1 MRLLIVL
8 PGALG
13 DVIRALPLLGRV
25 RRHRPRAWIAW
36 AVEPLS
42 APLLEGHPWLDEV
55 VVVPR
60 RAGGRALVA
69 AMRRLAA
76 LRPEVA
82 LDLGRGAKSALLTL
96 ASRAGRRLG
105 FARPD
110 AREGAWLAST
120 ERIPVQGRERSK
132 LEQFLAFGDLLGIP
146 ASEVAFGLEP
156 TPAESGEA
164 ARTLARLGRPVV
176 AVSLGSS
183 CPARRW
189 FPDRTAALVDA
200 LRAECGAS
208 SLLLG
213 TVDDRRFAAAVVA
226 GARHAPLDLTGRTTL
241 RELLALLAGVDAVVG
256 PDSGTLHLAAA
267 LGRRVVSLWGATS
280 AARSAP
286 WGSEDLVVEGRVP
299 CSPCFL
305 RRCPI
310 GRECMRRIGA
320 EEVAARAREA
330 LG

>member
-1 MRLLIVL
+1 MLIVL

-13 DVIRALPLLGRV
+13 DVIRALPLLGRI
-25 RRHRPRAWIAW
+25 RRHRPQAWIAW

-42 APLLEGHPWLDEV
+42 APLLVAHSWLDEV
-55 VVVPR
+55 VVLPR
-60 RAGGRALVA
+60 RGGVRALVA

-76 LRPEVA
+76 LRPDVA
-82 LDLGRGAKSALLTL
+82 LDLGRGAKSALLGF
-96 ASRAGRRLG
+96 ASGARRRLG

-110 AREGAWLAST
+110 AREGSWLAST

-132 LEQFLAFGDLLGIP
+132 LEQFLAFGDALGIP
-146 ASEVAFGLEP
+146 EAEIAFGLVP
-156 TPAESGEA
+156 TPAEASKA
-164 ARTLARLGRPVV
+164 ARTLAGLTRPIV
-176 AVSLGSS
+176 AASLGSS

-189 FPDRTAALVDA
+189 FPERTAAVLDA
-200 LRAECGAS
+200 LRADCGAS
-208 SLLLG
+208 GLLLG
-213 TVDDRRFAAAVVA
+213 TDDDRPFAAAVTA
-226 GARHAPLDLTGRTTL
+226 GARHAPRDLTGRTTL
-241 RELLALLAGVDAVVG
+241 RDLLAVLAGVDLVIG

-286 WGSEDLVVEGRVP
+286 WGSEDLVVEGRAP

-310 GRECMRRIGA
+310 GRECMRSIA
-320 EEVAARAREA
+320 VEEVTARAREA